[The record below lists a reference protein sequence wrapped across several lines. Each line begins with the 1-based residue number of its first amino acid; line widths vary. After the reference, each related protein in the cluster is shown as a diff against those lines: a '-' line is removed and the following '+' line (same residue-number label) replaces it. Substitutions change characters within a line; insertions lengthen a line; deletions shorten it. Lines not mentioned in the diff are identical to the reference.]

1 MLLNLTKYLFNKTSI
16 MMMLITALSATLLIS
31 GCARKTGAVKN
42 QKQDET
48 QAQPAK
54 VEPSVQP
61 APVEQTSQNPSVQDE
76 NANAQET
83 EKPVTVTSSAIR
95 TVHFAFDK
103 YDLSDEAREILK
115 KNAQW
120 LKDNQNVKVIVEGH
134 CDDRGTVEYNL
145 ALGEKRAKAVKDYY
159 ISLGIP
165 ANRIQTISYG
175 EERPANPAENEAAWA
190 QNRRSETNIL
200 K

>member
-1 MLLNLTKYLFNKTSI
+1 MMLLV
-16 MMMLITALSATLLIS
+16 ALSASLLIS

-54 VEPSVQP
+54 VENSTQP
-61 APVEQTSQNPSVQDE
+61 APVEQTSQTPSVQDE
-76 NANAQET
+76 NANAQDT
-83 EKPVTVTSSAIR
+83 AKPVAVSSSAIG

-103 YDLSDEAREILK
+103 YDLSDEARDILK

-159 ISLGIP
+159 LSLGIP
-165 ANRIQTISYG
+165 ANRIQSISYG
-175 EERPANPAENEAAWA
+175 EERPANSAENEAAWA